1 MSGLLSL
8 RWISWKVFPP
18 GFYTG
23 EGDLP
28 PSPPVF
34 LGLVHFF
41 LIFLKEGGET
51 ISESTRGGG
60 GAPGPQVPR
69 RGLEE
74 MRGGAGR
81 REGGRD
87 EGIGRKRWFQPNIL

>member
-1 MSGLLSL
+1 MSL

-51 ISESTRGGG
+51 ISERLFYQEVLGTIEHGETTKTHFGSGSSQWR
-60 GAPGPQVPR
+60 P
-69 RGLEE
+69 
-74 MRGGAGR
+74 
-81 REGGRD
+81 GRD
-87 EGIGRKRWFQPNIL
+87 T